1 MDMAVQS
8 HTAPALQG
16 VPQVLPFPQRYS
28 APYRDAAGSTGESRR
43 IGALSG
49 LKVLVV
55 EDDFIVAFDMR
66 MMLEEQGAQVL
77 GPAATL
83 MQARALVAGDAPQ
96 VAVLDVNLN
105 GEFVFPL
112 AEELLA
118 RGVPFLFATAY
129 ADDERLFP
137 AAARDI
143 PRLAKPVL
151 PNVLIGR
158 LKKLLGS

>member
-1 MDMAVQS
+1 MAVQS
-8 HTAPALQG
+8 HTAA
-16 VPQVLPFPQRYS
+16 VRSAAQVLLFSQRCS
-28 APYRDAAGSTGESRR
+28 APYRDDPGSVDGSGRV
-43 IGALSG
+43 GGVLSG
-49 LKVLVV
+49 LKILVV

-83 MQARALVAGDAPQ
+83 QQARAIVASDSPQ
-96 VAVLDVNLN
+96 LAVLDVNLN

-112 AEELLA
+112 AEELSA
-118 RGVPFLFATAY
+118 RTVPFVFATAY

-137 AAARDI
+137 ATVRDI

-151 PNVLIGR
+151 PGVLIGR
-158 LKKLLGS
+158 LRKLLE